1 MTTMGC
7 HGQPPVVTVI
17 CLAGRFGH
25 TRNRR
30 HDTAQTL
37 RLSVTSTLVI
47 APPDL
52 SPRPPLAAVGEVNSV
67 TAGRRHR
74 VLRTELDH
82 AVVEP
87 GPAARIAAG
96 PHPAAPAVTMPRPR
110 ADISPGPGRADPGGR
125 VISPSTPQPPQ
136 LGDEPAV
143 YDDGVLRIT
152 RSPAP
157 SPAPGYALAG
167 EIDESTVRGLA
178 AKLAGLAATLDEVHP
193 DLGALAYSD
202 LAGLRVIV
210 QLAAGGRGGGL
221 PRGPPP
227 PRAGLGIV
235 GWDAAPGLEL
245 AS

>member
-1 MTTMGC
+1 
-7 HGQPPVVTVI
+7 
-17 CLAGRFGH
+17 
-25 TRNRR
+25 
-30 HDTAQTL
+30 
-37 RLSVTSTLVI
+37 
-47 APPDL
+47 
-52 SPRPPLAAVGEVNSV
+52 
-67 TAGRRHR
+67 

-87 GPAARIAAG
+87 GPAARTAAG

-110 ADISPGPGRADPGGR
+110 AHTSPGPDPAVPSGR

-136 LGDEPAV
+136 LGDEPPV

-152 RSPAP
+152 RIPAPGPDP
-157 SPAPGYALAG
+157 SPASGPGPGYALAG

-178 AKLAGLAATLDEVHP
+178 AKLAELAANLNEVHL

-210 QLAAGGRGGGL
+210 QLAAGGRRVVL
-221 PRGPPP
+221 HRVPPHL
-227 PRAGLGIV
+227 RAVLAIV
-235 GWDAAPGLEL
+235 GWDTAPGLEL

>member
-1 MTTMGC
+1 M
-7 HGQPPVVTVI
+7 
-17 CLAGRFGH
+17 
-25 TRNRR
+25 
-30 HDTAQTL
+30 
-37 RLSVTSTLVI
+37 
-47 APPDL
+47 
-52 SPRPPLAAVGEVNSV
+52 
-67 TAGRRHR
+67 
-74 VLRTELDH
+74 LRTELDH

-178 AKLAGLAATLDEVHP
+178 AKLAELAANLDEVHL

-210 QLAAGGRGGGL
+210 QLAAGGRRVVL
-221 PRGPPP
+221 HRVPPHL
-227 PRAGLGIV
+227 RAVLAIV